1 MKKRIAEPTD
11 DQELENS
18 KPRQMRA
25 DGQRKMS
32 SILEAA
38 MQVFRKS
45 GVDAPVREIL
55 ALKSPVS
62 SARPTTSYWLG
73 ARDVT
78 LGEASAVA
86 LKAEGTDVRFIHIDL
101 NKMETIQ
108 AAAASIEAD
117 YGRLDVLVN
126 NAGIADR
133 ADGPPS
139 KTGIDAVRH
148 IFDTNFFGTLAV
160 TQAMLPLLRKS
171 LSGRIVNVSSGLGSL
186 THNGDPSW
194 EFAQAKFLGY
204 NSSKAALNMLT
215 VQLASEL
222 KNTRIKVNSADPG
235 FTATDLNN
243 HRGHQSIPEGAA
255 GVVHLALLPD
265 DSPTGGFF
273 STSDPQPWQAGS
285 QGEKRSQASGRAL
298 SSA

>member
-78 LGEASAVA
+78 LGEASAGA
-86 LKAEGTDVRFIHIDL
+86 LKAGGTAVRFIHIDL

-139 KTGIDAVRH
+139 KTG
-148 IFDTNFFGTLAV
+148 
-160 TQAMLPLLRKS
+160 
-171 LSGRIVNVSSGLGSL
+171 
-186 THNGDPSW
+186 
-194 EFAQAKFLGY
+194 
-204 NSSKAALNMLT
+204 
-215 VQLASEL
+215 
-222 KNTRIKVNSADPG
+222 
-235 FTATDLNN
+235 
-243 HRGHQSIPEGAA
+243 
-255 GVVHLALLPD
+255 
-265 DSPTGGFF
+265 
-273 STSDPQPWQAGS
+273 
-285 QGEKRSQASGRAL
+285 
-298 SSA
+298 